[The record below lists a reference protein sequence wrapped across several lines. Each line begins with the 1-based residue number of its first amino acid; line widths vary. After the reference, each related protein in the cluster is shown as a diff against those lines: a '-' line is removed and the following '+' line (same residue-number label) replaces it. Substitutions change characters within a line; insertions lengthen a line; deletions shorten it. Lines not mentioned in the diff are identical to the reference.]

1 MGNTFRYG
9 SRSRKHPVFDDFD
22 SDDVW
27 CGEEDDN
34 EFMKDKRKRERRRI
48 KELERDFKQ
57 KGFHPRK
64 VAK

>member
-9 SRSRKHPVFDDFD
+9 SRNRRHPVFDNFD

-34 EFMKDKRKRERRRI
+34 EFMKDKRGRERMRM

-57 KGFHPRK
+57 KGLESKDER
-64 VAK
+64 